1 MMLEVALILFFI
13 FGAVCFYFGLV
24 SLAYYPLVLA
34 YPFWER
40 RLARRA
46 READYTPS
54 VSVLIPAFNEERT
67 IAASLASVLASDY
80 PRFEVIVIDDGSTDA
95 TGAAVGPF
103 LADPHLRYLRQK
115 NYGKAA
121 ALNHGAASATGEII
135 LFTDAD
141 SVFERDTLRA
151 GVAYF
156 VDPEVGAVSGNDTP
170 LEPRG
175 PLQKMLVV
183 TSHIG
188 TGFVRRALS
197 MIGVLPI
204 ISGNL
209 GLVRAELLR
218 QVGGFREIWGEDLEL
233 TFRLHRHRVRVVYG
247 AATRVLAECPHTLAG
262 LWKQRVRWMRS
273 YIKIALL
280 NRDMLG
286 NPRYG
291 AFGPF
296 LAFNFFNMVAVPL
309 LQAAAVVLLPLAV
322 LGGRFDLTPWEWIA
336 YLGWMFLLGSAVVSI
351 LLDRTPR
358 DLLYLPYAALLIF
371 FSHFYNAVVLYSIW
385 AEARSKSEDWNK
397 LERRGPRALARFVP
411 WRAWIAAGGVLLLAS
426 VAGGGYWLS
435 AQDGFSSSGAADLA
449 APPLAPQH
457 AALPSA
463 GAADLAALPLAP
475 QWGTLAVAIHFDGW
489 RDWRDSYRTLLAV
502 PEARY
507 VNRVGVSAGR
517 ADWTHFRWPG
527 HEKWWSAE
535 QARSD
540 GDMLEEALVAL
551 RARGY
556 RTTAIFDVFASRYI
570 AQHPEAASVD
580 FDGRASRDMV
590 CLIDLAHGDFGR
602 HLIEA
607 AGALAASTSADTVA
621 ITELFYDRHCFDGR
635 SLADFAK
642 ATGRT
647 DWPRTTLGQI
657 DWQDPV
663 LGAWRSREVA
673 GVVKKL
679 SEAVR
684 RHGKKFALDVK
695 FSRADLTRNS
705 AEYGQDYA
713 LLRPWVDEFVVWDY
727 FAIDGLPPENS
738 ARVAAYFDDEFGP
751 DGFFLSIGLWGR
763 RGGSVSPEALAR
775 SLRSAREGGA
785 EHIWITPARL
795 LTPSHWNTLAE
806 FAREDAER
814 SYLGASSRVR

>member
-1 MMLEVALILFFI
+1 MMLDAAFILFFL

-24 SLAYYPLVLA
+24 SLAYFPLALA
-34 YPFWER
+34 YPFWAR
-40 RLARRA
+40 RLERRA
-46 READYTPS
+46 READYAPP
-54 VSVLIPAFNEERT
+54 VSVLIPAFNEEKT

-95 TGAAVGPF
+95 TGAAVAPF
-103 LADPHLRYLRQK
+103 LSDPRLRALRQE
-115 NYGKAA
+115 NGGKAA
-121 ALNHGAASATGEII
+121 ALNHGAAAATGEII

-156 VDPEVGAVSGNDTP
+156 IDPGVGAVSGNDTP
-170 LEPRG
+170 LDPHG
-175 PLQKMLVV
+175 ALQKMLVV

-309 LQAAAVVLLPLAV
+309 LQAMAVVLLPVAV
-322 LGGRFDLTPWEWIA
+322 LGGQFNLTHWEWIA
-336 YLGWMFLLGSAVVSI
+336 YLGWMFLLAAAVVSI

-358 DLLYLPYAALLIF
+358 DLVYLPYAALLIF

-385 AEARSKSEDWNK
+385 AEARGESEDWNK
-397 LERRGPRALARFVP
+397 LERRGPRALARSVA
-411 WRAWIAAGGVLLLAS
+411 WRRAWIAAAGVLLLAS
-426 VAGGGYWLS
+426 MAGGGYWLG
-435 AQDGFSSSGAADLA
+435 AQHGLPSSGAADLA
-449 APPLAPQH
+449 APPLVAQR
-457 AALPSA
+457 
-463 GAADLAALPLAP
+463 
-475 QWGTLAVAIHFDGW
+475 GTMAVAIHFDGW
-489 RDWRDSYRTLLAV
+489 RDWRDSYRSLLAV

-527 HEKWWSAE
+527 NEKWWSSE

-540 GDMLEEALVAL
+540 GDMLEEALAAL

-556 RTTAIFDVFASRYI
+556 RTTAIFDVFASRYL
-570 AQHPEAASVD
+570 ALHPEAASVD
-580 FDGRASRDMV
+580 LDGRASRDMV

-607 AGALAASTSADTVA
+607 TEALAAATSADTVA

-635 SLADFAK
+635 SLAAFAK
-642 ATGRT
+642 ATGRA
-647 DWPRTTLGQI
+647 DWPRTASGRI

-663 LGAWRSREVA
+663 LGAWRSGEVA

-679 SEAVR
+679 SEAVH

-695 FSRADLTRNS
+695 FSRPDLTRNS
-705 AEYGQDYA
+705 AEYSQDYA
-713 LLRPWVDEFVVWDY
+713 LLRPWVDEFIVWDY
-727 FAIDGLPPENS
+727 FAIEGLPPENS
-738 ARVAAYFDDEFGP
+738 ARVAAYCDDEFGP

-763 RGGSVSPEALAR
+763 RGGIVSPEALAR
-775 SLRSAREGGA
+775 SLRSALEGGA
-785 EHIWITPARL
+785 EQIWITPARQ
-795 LTPSHWNTLAE
+795 LTPSHWKTLAQ
-806 FAREDAER
+806 FARAGAEGG
-814 SYLGASSRVR
+814 YPGASSRVR